1 MKWQLTWP
9 VLIFLTGCVAPLS
22 SDIAARETVAPAA
35 EAPLATVESER
46 LAPLVDH
53 HQHLLSPAGAALENK
68 PPLPAV
74 EVPPQIA
81 QLLKRRAEL
90 SSDAAAL
97 AELFSEDV
105 LLHGFGEG
113 GWIQGADKAAQFIS
127 SNFSPG
133 YRLTPVSYR
142 PRGQVVEIAGY
153 YTRGE
158 GETVRHPG
166 YFSMNL
172 VKAPDGGWRIAA
184 ETPVFPGPQIL
195 RPADGQ
201 ALVEMLDAAKIN
213 RAVVLSNAYWFDGLI
228 EHSGDHY
235 ALMRAENDWTAE
247 QVGRFPGRL
256 VAFCSFNPL
265 AEYALTELERCSSKS
280 EFVGVKLHL
289 GTSGVDLSD
298 PNHVEKVREVFE
310 AANRL
315 GMPVL
320 IHLVASRDYG
330 RKHAEVFVENIL
342 PAAPDVAVVIAH
354 LWGGAGY
361 SDEALAVYAD
371 AVSAGHPS
379 AKNLYFDVAQV
390 SMVEGENEENLLKMT
405 ARIRQIGL
413 DRILYGSDGTL
424 PPGMPPRLVWAD
436 FQVKMPLSQ
445 SELRK
450 IAANVAPFMR

>member
-9 VLIFLTGCVAPLS
+9 VLILLTGCAAPLS
-22 SDIAARETVAPAA
+22 RDIAAREAVAPAA
-35 EAPLATVESER
+35 AVPLELVESER
-46 LAPLVDH
+46 LSPLVDH
-53 HQHLLSPAGAALENK
+53 HQHLLSPAAAELETK
-68 PPLPAV
+68 PLMPAV

-90 SSDAAAL
+90 SSNAAEL
-97 AELFSEDV
+97 AGLFSEDV
-105 LLHGFGEG
+105 LLHGFGES
-113 GWIQGADKAAQFIS
+113 GWIRGADKAAQFIS

-133 YRLTPVSYR
+133 YRLTPVSYKS
-142 PRGQVVEIAGY
+142 RGQVVEIAGY

-158 GETVRHPG
+158 GDTVRHVG

-195 RPADGQ
+195 RPVDGQ
-201 ALVEMLDAAKIN
+201 ALVEMLDAAGMK
-213 RAVVLSNAYWFDGLI
+213 RALVLSNAYWFDGLI
-228 EHSGDHY
+228 EHSGDPY

-247 QVGRFPGRL
+247 QVRRFPDRL
-256 VAFCSFNPL
+256 TAFCSFNPL
-265 AEYALTELERCSSKS
+265 SDYALSELDRCSSKL

-289 GTSGVDLSD
+289 GTSGVDLLD
-298 PNHVEKVREVFE
+298 IQHVEKLRQIVE
-310 AANRL
+310 AANRSK
-315 GMPVL
+315 MPILV
-320 IHLVASRDYG
+320 HLVASRDYG
-330 RKHAEVFVENIL
+330 QAHAEAFLEKIL

-361 SDEALAVYAD
+361 SDEALAVYAN
-371 AVSAGHPS
+371 AVSAGNPS
-379 AKNLYFDVAQV
+379 TANLYFDVAQV
-390 SMVEGENEENLLKMT
+390 SMVEGDNEENLRKMV